1 MSVRTPILTTLSD
14 TWANADGG
22 ARNAAANVPAS
33 IACLIEFISLLPLP
47 WLFGHYLCGGDADHP
62 GALLCL
68 QSASG
73 VNAPKGEPPGSTRT
87 GKLVALQP
95 LLRCVSRQTVKATP

>member
-1 MSVRTPILTTLSD
+1 
-14 TWANADGG
+14 
-22 ARNAAANVPAS
+22 
-33 IACLIEFISLLPLP
+33 LIEFISLLPLP

-73 VNAPKGEPPGSTRT
+73 VNAPKGGHRRVRIST
-87 GKLVALQP
+87 GKSVALP
-95 LLRCVSRQTVKATP
+95 RTEADFAALRRTYGSRF